1 MKLWTGLQ
9 LYSFQ
14 YVYNTFYVDFV
25 IQVRIYTPKSVFQEL
40 EVAKEEYIHNNFK
53 IQKGQKML
61 LPKLVDL
68 YAKDS
73 GLCHTGLM
81 DMIEHSVPDSY
92 QKSFH
97 LIRKGK
103 FLKKIEWATHDFT
116 FRYLLS
122 PDLAKF

>member
-1 MKLWTGLQ
+1 M
-9 LYSFQ
+9 
-14 YVYNTFYVDFV
+14 

-40 EVAKEEYIHNNFK
+40 EVAKEEYIHSNFK

-73 GLCHTGLM
+73 GLCHGGLM
-81 DMIEHSVPDSY
+81 DMIEHSTPECY
-92 QKSFH
+92 QESFK
-97 LIRKGK
+97 LIKKGK
-103 FLKKIEWATHDFT
+103 YLKKIEWGAHDFT

-122 PDLAKF
+122 PNLAK